1 MADLSDVPTS
11 ILRLPKDEHGR
22 PVPWYAK
29 WYGNKPSSLAMGEGK
44 FNRAVAGRRCF
55 LCGERL
61 GVRVLCWVVT
71 PLGVATAERVSAIAS
86 GLRCPRV
93 ARRVYGHHAGRGDG
107 QLYRQDVRGCQPE
120 RRRQSKASDQPRRA
134 GQRRL
139 VEGRPRCN
147 AGGSRGGARSGTRVV
162 AIHCDSQRP
171 CRTRPGRRL
180 RTRAA
185 AATARASGQRNGS
198 GVMLLVVT
206 ASTLREMEGMP

>member
-71 PLGVATAERVSAIAS
+71 PLGVTQRQSEYPPSHPDCVAHVLRGGFMGITLVGVMASYTARTFEVVSLSEGGSPKRAINLGEPVNVDWWKDGRAATPEEVAAALDREHALLQSIATRSDRAEQDLADAYARA
-86 GLRCPRV
+86 LRLLP
-93 ARRVYGHHAGRGDG
+93 
-107 QLYRQDVRGCQPE
+107 PE
-120 RRRQSKASDQPRRA
+120 RAANETGA
-134 GQRRL
+134 G
-139 VEGRPRCN
+139 
-147 AGGSRGGARSGTRVV
+147 
-162 AIHCDSQRP
+162 
-171 CRTRPGRRL
+171 
-180 RTRAA
+180 
-185 AATARASGQRNGS
+185 
-198 GVMLLVVT
+198 
-206 ASTLREMEGMP
+206 